1 MVCVT
6 STLILADDGDTILYP
21 AKTQSR
27 CHYQCHCRRRVSLP
41 FLMCFHFHSPCFI
54 MSHHPSSVGGAFQ
67 YRCMIPSTNNYRC
80 FIKLTSIAHLPA
92 RQRQP
97 QVGGLQGP
105 PSREEAHIALLS
117 RRGRDIPGE
126 VQRGRGRG
134 VVHVSP
140 RCVCVVEDLL
150 LTFDNRQ
157 VSICAWRWDDGKLIL
172 TGALLVG
179 SDMSNATRRNLH
191 AKTV

>member
-1 MVCVT
+1 MPLPPSSKSPLSHVLSLSLPMFHYVT
-6 STLILADDGDTILYP
+6 SSLICWWRF
-21 AKTQSR
+21 S
-27 CHYQCHCRRRVSLP
+27 
-41 FLMCFHFHSPCFI
+41 
-54 MSHHPSSVGGAFQ
+54 
-67 YRCMIPSTNNYRC
+67 IPMHDPVPNNYRP

-117 RRGRDIPGE
+117 RRGRDIPGG
-126 VQRGRGRG
+126 VRQGRGRG
-134 VVHVSP
+134 VVHVSL
-140 RCVCVVEDLL
+140 RYVCVVEDLL
-150 LTFDNRQ
+150 LTFDDRQ
-157 VSICAWRWDDGKLIL
+157 VSICAWRWDDGNFIL

-191 AKTV
+191 VKTV